1 MLVKFLSSMLD
12 ILDITFVI
20 NSVSSTEAE
29 KPLVEVEAFPTI
41 APIELTAEQEFIE
54 KKISKKLIIFTN

>member
-1 MLVKFLSSMLD
+1 MLD

-41 APIELTAEQEFIE
+41 AAIELTVEQEFVE

>member
-1 MLVKFLSSMLD
+1 MLD

-41 APIELTAEQEFIE
+41 APIELTVEQEFVE